1 MRISDWSS
9 DVCSSDLRAH
19 LRDAVKE
26 KAFLLLDDFA
36 RYLDDRALAL
46 VARTHQPIGAGKL
59 FGQPRLALRR
69 RAPGEFGM
77 IAAVDEQAGEGG
89 AVDLDRPA
97 LPYAAHE
104 QAGEERPGRRAAAAP
119 PLRGA

>member
-46 VARTHQPIGAGKL
+46 VERTHQPIGADKL

-69 RAPGEFGM
+69 RAPCQFG
-77 IAAVDEQAGEGG
+77 INAAVDAAAEEGC
-89 AVDLDRPA
+89 AVALNTPA
-97 LPYAAHE
+97 LRIARHQHLGAH
-104 QAGEERPGRRAAAAP
+104 RPRPPPAP
-119 PLRGA
+119 PHPPPR